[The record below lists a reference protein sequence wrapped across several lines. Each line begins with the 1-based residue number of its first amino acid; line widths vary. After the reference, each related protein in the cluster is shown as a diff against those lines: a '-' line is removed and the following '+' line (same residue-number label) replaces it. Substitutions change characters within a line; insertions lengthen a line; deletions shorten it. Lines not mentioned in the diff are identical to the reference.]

1 MENLQSDNMP
11 KVTISIGIA
20 FYPEDNEDIQEIFKI
35 ADNRLY
41 QAKNLGR
48 NQVC

>member
-1 MENLQSDNMP
+1 
-11 KVTISIGIA
+11 
-20 FYPEDNEDIQEIFKI
+20 FYPEDHKDIQEIFKI

-41 QAKNLGR
+41 QAKNQGR